1 MNRLTQETKDKMV
14 QLHNE
19 GKSIYEIAK
28 ELGLAYV
35 HVAYYLKP
43 DFKEKLK
50 ASNAKSY
57 QKRKEA
63 KAKATPEATT
73 PPTTETAK
81 VD

>member
-19 GKSIYEIAK
+19 GKTIYEIAK
-28 ELGLAYV
+28 ELGLTYGL
-35 HVAYYLKP
+35 VAYYLNP
-43 DFKEKLK
+43 EFKERQK

-57 QKRKEA
+57 WKRKE
-63 KAKATPEATT
+63 AKATPEATT
-73 PPTTETAK
+73 PPTTETTK